1 MEKNGLLILL
11 LAALCALASGHFR
24 KYHFVNDEKSW
35 SEAQRYCRVHHTDL
49 ATIES
54 QEEAGNLLNTKDNNN
69 QKAWIGLYRG
79 VEKNWQWS
87 NSDAVIINK
96 LEHEQDIIKK
106 SCVEFD
112 KDKWTNEQC
121 SKKNSFMCYK
131 ECSNSSKIYFL
142 IEEGKTWT
150 EAQQYCREHHTDLVS
165 IKSASEN
172 EDLVKKAQGKPFWI
186 GLFNNPWK
194 WSDGGDFDFQNWN
207 SGKPSGDE
215 NEKCVSIHRNEGTWK
230 DEKCDTE
237 LPFFCYDDDKFTKS
251 QEEICR
257 LGIPS
262 PTHHNDKFTK
272 SQEEICRLG
281 IPSPTHHISG
291 LAIMEKLVLLMLLLA
306 GICAV
311 AAGHFRKY
319 HFVKD
324 EKSWFDAQSYCREK
338 HTDLAT
344 IESQEETEKVL
355 NISAGFTD
363 AWIGLYY
370 DKENWQW
377 SNGDNVSYY
386 NWTSSLNC
394 TSVDSKGEWVDSD
407 CNKTTYSFICYNG
420 ICAVAAGHF
429 RKYHFVKDEKSWF
442 DAQSYCREKHTD
454 LATIESQEE
463 TEKVLNISA
472 GFTDAWIGLYY
483 DKENWQWSNGDNV
496 SYYNWASSLNCTS
509 VNSDGEWVDSD
520 CNKTTYSFICYNE
533 TRESYILIDHPK
545 TWYEAQQYCRE
556 NYTDLVSIKNN
567 DEDKK
572 IKEEAKGSA
581 VWIGLFNNPWK
592 WSHKG
597 EYSSFHNWNKGE
609 PNNVGNNICVEMYG
623 TDKKERVKWNDAGCN
638 YTLPFFCYKESCKD
652 TSCTKYHFEKTA
664 MNWSAAQTHCR
675 DKYTDLA
682 TVHSQEE
689 VKQLDH
695 FNISTNA
702 WIGMYRDVSENWQWS
717 NGDEVT
723 YNTRRGKLFCVTVN
737 PDRDW
742 TDSVCHDKKHF
753 MCYNSSKGICAVASG
768 LFRKY
773 HFVKDEKSWFDA
785 QSYCR
790 ENHTDLATIESQA
803 ETEKLNISAGFT
815 NAWIGLYYDKENW
828 QWSNG
833 DNVSYYNWTSS
844 LSCTSVDSN
853 GEWVDS
859 DCHSNRYFFICYN
872 ETRESY
878 ILIDHPKTW
887 YEAQQYCRENYTDLV
902 SIKNND
908 EDKKIKEKSNGTAV
922 WIGLFNNP
930 WKWSHKGEYSSFHNW
945 DKGEP
950 NNVGNNFCV
959 EMYGKA
965 NKQRESCKDTSCT
978 KYHFEKTA
986 MNWSA
991 AQTHCRDKYTDLAT
1005 VHSQEEVKQLDHFN
1019 ISTNAWIGMYR
1030 DVSENWQWSNGDE
1043 VTYNTRRGKLFCVTV
1058 NPDRDWTDSVCHDK
1072 KHFMCYNSSKGIF
1085 FSVMLYVMR
1094 CIDHNLAKQTFRSA

>member
-1 MEKNGLLILL
+1 MKLVSG
-11 LAALCALASGHFR
+11 AST
-24 KYHFVNDEKSW
+24 V
-35 SEAQRYCRVHHTDL
+35 L
-49 ATIES
+49 
-54 QEEAGNLLNTKDNNN
+54 
-69 QKAWIGLYRG
+69 
-79 VEKNWQWS
+79 S
-87 NSDAVIINK
+87 NSQ
-96 LEHEQDIIKK
+96 L
-106 SCVEFD
+106 
-112 KDKWTNEQC
+112 
-121 SKKNSFMCYK
+121 
-131 ECSNSSKIYFL
+131 
-142 IEEGKTWT
+142 
-150 EAQQYCREHHTDLVS
+150 
-165 IKSASEN
+165 
-172 EDLVKKAQGKPFWI
+172 
-186 GLFNNPWK
+186 
-194 WSDGGDFDFQNWN
+194 
-207 SGKPSGDE
+207 
-215 NEKCVSIHRNEGTWK
+215 
-230 DEKCDTE
+230 
-237 LPFFCYDDDKFTKS
+237 
-251 QEEICR
+251 
-257 LGIPS
+257 
-262 PTHHNDKFTK
+262 
-272 SQEEICRLG
+272 
-281 IPSPTHHISG
+281 
-291 LAIMEKLVLLMLLLA
+291 
-306 GICAV
+306 
-311 AAGHFRKY
+311 
-319 HFVKD
+319 
-324 EKSWFDAQSYCREK
+324 
-338 HTDLAT
+338 
-344 IESQEETEKVL
+344 
-355 NISAGFTD
+355 
-363 AWIGLYY
+363 
-370 DKENWQW
+370 
-377 SNGDNVSYY
+377 
-386 NWTSSLNC
+386 
-394 TSVDSKGEWVDSD
+394 
-407 CNKTTYSFICYNG
+407 G

-753 MCYNSSKGICAVASG
+753 MCYNSSKDGKKLFLVNENKTWEEAVEYCRSNYTDLVSIGSKQELQRVYREANKASSSHVWLG
-768 LFRKY
+768 LLQSCTFGFWY
-773 HFVKDEKSWFDA
+773 WVDGA
-785 QSYCR
+785 QSCYDNWAPEPRCQSGCNQCGVMTAR
-790 ENHTDLATIESQA
+790 NVSKW
-803 ETEKLNISAGFT
+803 TEKP
-815 NAWIGLYYDKENW
+815 
-828 QWSNG
+828 
-833 DNVSYYNWTSS
+833 
-844 LSCTSVDSN
+844 CTERFN
-853 GEWVDS
+853 
-859 DCHSNRYFFICYN
+859 FICYN

-908 EDKKIKEKSNGTAV
+908 EDKKIKEEAKGSAV

-945 DKGEP
+945 NKGEP
-950 NNVGNNFCV
+950 NNVGNNICV
-959 EMYGKA
+959 EMYGTDKKERVKWNDA
-965 NKQRESCKDTSCT
+965 GCNYTLPFFCYKESCKDTSCT

-1072 KHFMCYNSSKGIF
+1072 KHFMCYNSSKDGKKLFLVNENKTWEEAVEYCRSNYTDLVSIGSKQELQRVYREANKASSSHVWLGLLQSCTF
-1085 FSVMLYVMR
+1085 GFWYWVDGAQSCYDNWAPEPRCQSGCNQCGVMTARNVSKWTEKPCTERFNFICY
-1094 CIDHNLAKQTFRSA
+1094 NGK